1 MKKQLVAIAISTALT
16 GTAVSGNAMEV
27 IDKKLE
33 IYGKV
38 HLSADIADTDGD
50 VDNDGLSI
58 SSNSSRLG
66 FKGELP
72 AGSVKFVYQLEQ
84 EVNLDDGDD
93 GTFSS
98 RNSFAGLK
106 GGFGKLVAGKHD
118 TPFKTIGSKWG
129 IFGDTIG
136 DRRMILGASYASGNQ
151 LNERVNNSLLYEY
164 KNDAFILQ
172 AQYAVEPEGQ
182 SGSQDNTD
190 ENVTSVGLR
199 GKLAG
204 FFYGVGYESWEQH
217 SNIGDGSATRLSLG
231 FKFGFG
237 SIAAIWENI
246 DSDDN
251 PAEWNRDV
259 MGVNAKIKI
268 GAGDVRVQYLMADD
282 AEGTTDT
289 GASNVSVGYFHK
301 LDKKMQVYAAYSATD
316 NDTNADFKA
325 VDGGHGDEVGGPTGG
340 GPSAIS
346 LGMIYKF

>member
-1 MKKQLVAIAISTALT
+1 MKKQLVAMAISTVL
-16 GTAVSGNAMEV
+16 AVAAAGVNAMEV
-27 IDKKLE
+27 VGKKLE

-38 HLSADIADTDGD
+38 HVSVDSADTDGD
-50 VDNDGLSI
+50 VTNDGLSI
-58 SSNSSRLG
+58 SSNSSRIG

-72 AGSVKFVYQLEQ
+72 TGSVKFVYQLEQ
-84 EVNLDDGDD
+84 EVNFDDGDD
-93 GTFSS
+93 GTFAS
-98 RNSFAGLK
+98 RNSFVGMK
-106 GGFGKLVAGKHD
+106 GGFGKLIAGKHD

-164 KNDAFILQ
+164 KTDAFTLQ

-199 GKLAG
+199 GKLGG
-204 FFYGVGYESWEQH
+204 FFYGIGFESWEQH
-217 SNIGDGSATRLSLG
+217 SAIGDGDATRVSLG
-231 FKFGFG
+231 YKFGFG
-237 SIAAIWENI
+237 SIAAIWESV
-246 DSDDN
+246 DSDNN
-251 PAEWNRDV
+251 PTEWNRDV
-259 MGVNAKIKI
+259 VGVNAKIK
-268 GAGDVRVQYLMADD
+268 AGKGDFRVQYLQADD

-289 GASNVSVGYFHK
+289 GATNISVGYFHK

-340 GPSAIS
+340 SPSAIS